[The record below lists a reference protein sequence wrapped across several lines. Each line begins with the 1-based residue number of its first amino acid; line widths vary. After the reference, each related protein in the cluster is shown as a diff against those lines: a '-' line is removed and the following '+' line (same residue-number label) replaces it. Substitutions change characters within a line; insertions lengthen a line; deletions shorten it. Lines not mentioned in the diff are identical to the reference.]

1 MTPMSVP
8 LTGAA
13 LAASHTTAEWQALD
27 AAHYLH
33 PFTDFKGLAAEGSR
47 VIVRAEGAYLWDSEG
62 RQVLDGM
69 AGLWCV
75 NIGYGRREP
84 AEAAYRQMLEL
95 PYYNS
100 FFKSANPPAIELAR
114 VLAEL
119 TPPQFSR
126 AFFTGSGSEANDT
139 IVRMV
144 RRYWDLRGQPER
156 HVIISRV
163 NAYHGSTMAGASL
176 GGMAYMHEQGGL
188 PIPGIVHVAQ
198 PYWYQD
204 GGELSPAEFGLQ
216 AAREVERKILELGPG
231 KVAAFIGEPIQ
242 GAGGVIIP
250 PDTYWP
256 EVERICRHHGVLLI
270 ADEVVCGFGRTGRWF
285 GQEHFGFRSD
295 FMTLA
300 KGITSGYLPLGAV
313 MVADAVAEVLIEEGG
328 EFAHGYTYSG
338 HPASCAAALA
348 NLAILRDE
356 GLVDRCRTEIGP
368 YLQSR
373 WRELADHPLVGEAR
387 GVGMIGALEL
397 VADKASRRFF
407 PKRGAVGTLCRDHC
421 FREGLVMRA
430 VRDTMIISPPLM
442 LDRDHVDELVAK
454 AWRCLDLTLADL
466 KSGAL

>member
-1 MTPMSVP
+1 
-8 LTGAA
+8 
-13 LAASHTTAEWQALD
+13 
-27 AAHYLH
+27 
-33 PFTDFKGLAAEGSR
+33 
-47 VIVRAEGAYLWDSEG
+47 
-62 RQVLDGM
+62 
-69 AGLWCV
+69 
-75 NIGYGRREP
+75 
-84 AEAAYRQMLEL
+84 
-95 PYYNS
+95 
-100 FFKSANPPAIELAR
+100 
-114 VLAEL
+114 
-119 TPPQFSR
+119 
-126 AFFTGSGSEANDT
+126 
-139 IVRMV
+139 
-144 RRYWDLRGQPER
+144 
-156 HVIISRV
+156 
-163 NAYHGSTMAGASL
+163 
-176 GGMAYMHEQGGL
+176 MAYMHEQGGL

-256 EVERICRHHGVLLI
+256 EVERICRHYGVLLI

-348 NLAILRDE
+348 NLSILRDE

-373 WRELADHPLVGEAR
+373 WSELADHPLVGEAR

-397 VADKASRRFF
+397 VADKTSRRFF

-442 LDRDHVDELVAK
+442 LGRDHVDELVAK

-466 KSGAL
+466 KAGAL